1 MIIQQMNWPVT
12 VSEHV
17 FVVGPAS
24 VNNLSIL
31 SNTTTSLSFR
41 WAPPDGEFDGFD
53 VFLYNGDES
62 LHDQKLG
69 MMIMQDCSFH
79 NLRPGTQYK
88 VVVQTRSGDQT
99 NDTFIWARTGEQHTQ
114 ICQFFSVVM

>member
-1 MIIQQMNWPVT
+1 MIQQMNWPVT

-24 VNNLSIL
+24 VNDLSVL
-31 SNTTTSLSFR
+31 SNTTTSLSFH
-41 WAPPDGEFDGFD
+41 WALPDGELDGFE

-62 LHDQKLG
+62 LHDQKPG

-79 NLRPGTQYK
+79 NLRPGTLYK
-88 VVVQTRSGDQT
+88 VVVMTRSGDQT

-114 ICQFFSVVM
+114 ICQFFSVVV